1 MSRQRGLQALALAT
15 ALALGGCASAS
26 SEQQAEVRRLQAR
39 AAYERGLS
47 HLDKREAA
55 PALAAIQEA
64 ISIDGTVPVY
74 WNALGWIYLQLG
86 HPDVAYR
93 AFSRAVEL
101 DGTWAE
107 AQLNAGVALAEMGR
121 WEEALAAYRKTLNIP
136 GLSTPHSAYQN
147 MGVAFYNLKRYG
159 EAEEA
164 LRFAIGLEPK
174 LTAAYYHLGLV
185 LAATGRPEAAKG
197 LFRKARD
204 LAPQSPFGAAAV
216 GQLKALGEGG

>member
-1 MSRQRGLQALALAT
+1 MSRQRALQATALAM
-15 ALALGGCASAS
+15 ALALGGCASTS
-26 SEQQAEVRRLQAR
+26 SEQEAEVRRLQAR

-47 HLDKREAA
+47 HLEKREAA
-55 PALAAIQEA
+55 PALTAVQEA
-64 ISIDGTVPVY
+64 VSIDATVPVY

-86 HPDVAYR
+86 HPEVAYR

-121 WEEALAAYRKTLNIP
+121 WEEALAAYRKVLNLP
-136 GLSTPHSAYQN
+136 GVSMPHATYQN
-147 MGVAFYNLKRYG
+147 MGVAFYNLKRYR

-174 LTAAYYHLGLV
+174 LAAAYYHLGLV
-185 LAATGRPEAAKG
+185 LVATERREDAKG

-204 LAPQSPFGAAAV
+204 LAPQSPFGEAAV